1 MKSKTR
7 RQILVGSAATLT
19 GLAVAGVTSANQTN
33 AQQSTPVTTPA
44 RTAGGRFTDKVVL
57 ITGAT
62 SGIGRA
68 TALAFAREGA
78 KVVFCGRR
86 VTLGEQVAR
95 EIKQAGGEALYVRAD
110 VLKSADIEALVATTV
125 NTYGRLDI
133 AFNNAGVISN
143 APIHETPEEE
153 WDRIVNTNLKGMWL
167 SMKYELPQ
175 MLKQNSGVIVNN
187 SSMHAFSTR
196 AGASPYAAS
205 KHGILGVTKAV
216 ALEVGPSGIR
226 VNAVAPGPI
235 DTPMLR
241 AGIGATPEGRA
252 RFAETT
258 GLKRIGRDD
267 EIAQAVLWLSSDESA
282 YITGT
287 SLLIDGGTVA
297 SL

>member
-7 RQILVGSAATLT
+7 RNIIVGSAATLT
-19 GLAVAGVTSANQTN
+19 GLAVAGVTTSQTN
-33 AQQSTPVTTPA
+33 AQQSAPA
-44 RTAGGRFTDKVVL
+44 TAPSPTGRFNGKVVL

-68 TALAFAREGA
+68 TAFAFAREGA

-86 VTLGEQVAR
+86 VNLGEQVAT
-95 EIKQAGGEALYVRAD
+95 EIKQEGGEALYVQAD

-125 NTYGRLDI
+125 KTYGRLDI
-133 AFNNAGVISN
+133 AFNNAGVVAN

-153 WDRIVNTNLKGMWL
+153 WDRIVGTNLKGMWL
-167 SMKYELPQ
+167 SMKYEIGQ
-175 MLKQNSGVIVNN
+175 MLKQKSGVIVNN
-187 SSMHAFSTR
+187 ASMHAFSTR

-205 KHGILGVTKAV
+205 KHGILGITKAV
-216 ALEVGPSGIR
+216 ALEIGISGIR
-226 VNAVAPGPI
+226 VNTIAPGPI

-241 AGIGATPEGRA
+241 GGIGGTPEGRA
-252 RFAETT
+252 RFAEDTA
-258 GLKRIGRDD
+258 GLKRIGTAD
-267 EIAQAVLWLSSDESA
+267 EVAKAVLWLSSDDSS

-297 SL
+297 AL